1 MSYNPEPVIQSVLF
15 KYDHGYKI
23 SQTYQNK
30 FLLLIL
36 FYICDLYSPTFLRI
50 ILNTLFIRQLKQ
62 FRSIFAEQQTI
73 VYMLS
78 FVVGLASAVAAVVMK
93 NAIHYTHV
101 LFTEGVTSGAGGIL
115 SLAYPLF
122 GIFLTVLIVK
132 YVVRDNISHGVSRVL
147 FAISR
152 HKSYIRNHN
161 SWSSILTSSLTIG
174 FGGSVGAEAPIV
186 LTGAS
191 IGSNIA
197 KYFKLNYKYVTLLLG
212 CGAAGAISGIFK
224 APIGG
229 ILFTLEVLMLDL
241 TMSSIVPL
249 LISSVTAATVAF
261 FFMGDNVL
269 LSFQVKQH
277 FVLGELPYY
286 LVLGVFCGLAGLYFT
301 RATIGI
307 ENLYRKLSNRYV
319 RLIIGGTVVGL
330 LIFALPA
337 LYGEGY
343 DVVKELLMADAGRLP
358 ALEMFDRPVTA
369 FWPFAIMMAALVLMK
384 VVATASTNG
393 AGGVGGIVAPVLFT
407 GGVAG
412 YFFCLMINQLF
423 GISLVESS
431 FTLVAMAGLFAAVL
445 HAPLTAIFLIAEI
458 TEGYGL
464 LIPLIVTSTIGY
476 ITARSFQKHSIYNEQ
491 LAASGELITHDKDK
505 AVMTLLDWTSEVE
518 KDLQTVSPDGNL
530 GDLVKQIARSK
541 RNIFPVVDEYN
552 ILEGVV
558 LLDDVRDKMFDP
570 DLYDKV
576 SIRDLMIIPPSYIDL
591 RERGDAV
598 LEAFERTGAWNLPVL
613 DRGQYV
619 GFISKSR
626 IFSAYRELLKQFS
639 EE

>member
-1 MSYNPEPVIQSVLF
+1 M
-15 KYDHGYKI
+15 
-23 SQTYQNK
+23 
-30 FLLLIL
+30 
-36 FYICDLYSPTFLRI
+36 
-50 ILNTLFIRQLKQ
+50 NTLVIRKIRQFKS
-62 FRSIFAEQQTI
+62 FFTDQQTL
-73 VYMLS
+73 VYLLS
-78 FVVGLASAVAAVVMK
+78 FVVGLVSALAAVVMK

-101 LFTEGVTSGAGGIL
+101 LFTQGVMKGAGGVL
-115 SLAYPLF
+115 SLVYPLF
-122 GIFLTVLIVK
+122 GIILTVLVVK
-132 YVVRDNISHGVSRVL
+132 YVVRDSISHGVSRVL

-152 HKSYIRNHN
+152 RKSYIRRHN
-161 SWSSILTSSLTIG
+161 NWSSILASSLTIG

-191 IGSNIA
+191 IGSTIGR
-197 KYFKLNYKYVTLLLG
+197 YFNLNYKYVTLLLG

-261 FFMGDNVL
+261 FFMGSNVL
-269 LSFQVKQH
+269 FSFQVKH
-277 FVLGELPYY
+277 GFFLSELPYY
-286 LVLGVFCGLAGLYFT
+286 LILGIFCGLVGLYFT
-301 RATIGI
+301 RVTVAI
-307 ENLYRKLSNRYV
+307 ERIYRRIRNEWV
-319 RLIIGGTVVGL
+319 RMLVGGLILGG
-330 LIFALPA
+330 LIYFLPA

-343 DVVKELLMADAGRLP
+343 ETVMILLNTEGGNVAGTSVFGEAASR
-358 ALEMFDRPVTA
+358 
-369 FWPFAIMMAALVLMK
+369 FWVFAVMLAALLFLK

-393 AGGVGGIVAPVLFT
+393 AGGVGGIVAPTLFT

-412 YFFCLMINQLF
+412 YLFCSVFNHLF
-423 GISLVESS
+423 GLSLVESS
-431 FTLVAMAGLFAAVL
+431 FTLTAMAGLFAAVL

-464 LIPLIVTSTIGY
+464 LIPLIVTSTIAF
-476 ITARSFQKHSIYNEQ
+476 ITARTFQKHSIYTEQ

-505 AVMTLLDWTSEVE
+505 AAMTLLDWTKEVE
-518 KDLQTVSPDGNL
+518 KDLLTVSPEGNL
-530 GDLVKQIARSK
+530 GDLVKQISRSN
-541 RNIFPVVDEYN
+541 RNIFPVVDEFD

-558 LLDDVRDKMFDP
+558 LLDDVRDRMFNT
-570 DLYDKV
+570 DLYDKLTV
-576 SIRDLMIIPPSYIDL
+576 RDLMTIPPTYIDL
-591 RERGDAV
+591 SERGDAV

-613 DRGQYV
+613 DKGQYV

-626 IFSAYRELLKQFS
+626 IFSAYRELLRQFS